1 MSGATSFTS
10 VPIIDISGLRSP
22 DRAQREHRAREIGK
36 AAGEVGFLYVSGA
49 GVDDA
54 VFERM
59 LAATKQFLRCLPTR
73 RCATT
78 SGCRVPP
85 RLRATR

>member
-1 MSGATSFTS
+1 M
-10 VPIIDISGLRSP
+10 
-22 DRAQREHRAREIGK
+22 AREIGK

-59 LAATKQFLRCLPTR
+59 LAATKEFFALPADEKMR
-73 RCATT
+73 
-78 SGCRVPP
+78 
-85 RLRATR
+85 